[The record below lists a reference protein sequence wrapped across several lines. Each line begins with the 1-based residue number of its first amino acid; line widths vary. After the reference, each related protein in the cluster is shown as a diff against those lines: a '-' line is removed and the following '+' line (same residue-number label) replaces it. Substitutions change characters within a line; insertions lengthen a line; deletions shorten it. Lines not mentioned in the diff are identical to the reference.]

1 MDPGFEDSEDG
12 DYSSEYIDQEND
24 EVATG
29 DSQEVADYAD
39 DFASDY
45 DYEETTYDYD
55 LAEEPLALEDEQD
68 DLEDLDDIAVDATVT
83 LELGEGTVRDD

>member
-12 DYSSEYIDQEND
+12 DYSSEYIDQEDN
-24 EVATG
+24 EVAT
-29 DSQEVADYAD
+29 VAI
-39 DFASDY
+39 DY